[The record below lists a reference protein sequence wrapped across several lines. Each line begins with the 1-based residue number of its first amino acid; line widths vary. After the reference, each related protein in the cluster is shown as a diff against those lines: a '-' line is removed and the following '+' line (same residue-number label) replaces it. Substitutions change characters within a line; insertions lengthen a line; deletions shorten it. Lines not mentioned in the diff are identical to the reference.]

1 MVVAK
6 EFSPYINS
14 QTSSSRELLQVSS
27 LGIKRDERLTVDSYQ
42 YYCRPKLVSLLQA
55 LNLDVVYDRAEG
67 DYLWQ
72 KQQNQQIKVLDLVG
86 GYGANLLGHH
96 HRELVAE
103 AQRLLMAQIP
113 LLAQGSCRSGAAQLA
128 QALSEIVGDYVTIF
142 TNSGTETIEA
152 AIKHASLE
160 RQRPILWAVKGSF
173 HGKTLGAIQL
183 TWSAQ
188 KQFVEFGPQVHYL
201 DPHEPSSWE
210 EASREVDQVAAIF
223 IEPILGE
230 GGIKQQPQDFIDWLL
245 EIKQANDIPL
255 VVDEIQTGLG
265 RTGKFLASD
274 LLGIEPDYLCLS
286 KALGGGLAKIG
297 ALMIKRD
304 RLIPDF
310 SVQQTSTFAEDDM
323 SCLIALKALE
333 IIQRDNLPARC
344 SRVGD
349 RFLQALETLR
359 TRFPDQIKEVRGQG
373 LMVGIELQDQSESES
388 NALRMF
394 SQNGYLGYMAAAYL
408 LHVHRIRVMPTLSQ
422 PLTLRIQPSAY
433 ICESEL
439 ERFVEAVA
447 CFCQALKA
455 LDIVHLTSFQ
465 VGLPAKKITS
475 FTTPRP
481 FKREKPQTEKRVA
494 FLGHFIQADH
504 AIFCEPSLAPLKPRL
519 LEDYLAKTSTVMG
532 PTMLDGVH
540 VRSQTGDEVHL
551 SFIGFN
557 LTSKQI
563 KQAWQARRTDWIL
576 DKIEAAVAMAKQ
588 QVCQVVG
595 FGGYTSIVSRN
606 CRRVKTP
613 DIALTTGNS
622 LTVGMGILAL
632 QKAAQQRNIE
642 LSQSRL
648 AVVGASGNIAA
659 TYAAMMAPHVKEIV
673 LIVRH
678 LNSPQLK
685 KAIAKIRHMAPDISI
700 IATDRVDDLRSC
712 SLIVTASNAT
722 HPLIYPEHLGNSP
735 VVICDLSLPADVAPQ
750 IEHKR
755 PDVLVIK
762 GGIVR
767 LPHNEDFVISGIPLE
782 AGHAFACMSETLLM
796 GLEGITSHGSYG
808 TITPEGVAWALSM
821 AKKHGLTLGHFQTQN
836 SY

>member
-72 KQQNQQIKVLDLVG
+72 KQQTQQIKVLDLVG

-96 HRELVAE
+96 HRELVTE

-152 AIKHASLE
+152 AIKHAYLE

-201 DPHEPSSWE
+201 DPHDPSSWQ
-210 EASREVDQVAAIF
+210 EASQELDQVAAIF

-255 VVDEIQTGLG
+255 VVDEIQTGMG

-344 SRVGD
+344 ARVGD
-349 RFLQALETLR
+349 RFLQALEALR

-422 PLTLRIQPSAY
+422 PLTLRVQPSAY

-494 FLGHFIQADH
+494 FLGHFIQADY

-519 LEDYLAKTSTVMG
+519 LEDYLAKTSTIMG

-540 VRSQTGDEVHL
+540 VRSQTGDKVHL

-563 KQAWQARRTDWIL
+563 KQAWQARRTDWIF

-588 QVCQVVG
+588 QGCQVVG
-595 FGGYTSIVSRN
+595 FGSYTSIVSRN

-613 DIALTTGNS
+613 GIALTTGNS

-685 KAIAKIRHMAPDISI
+685 KAIAKIRQMAPDISI

-722 HPLIYPEHLGNSP
+722 HPLIYPENLANSP

-750 IEHKR
+750 INRKR

-767 LPHNEDFVISGIPLE
+767 LPHNKDFVISGIPLE
-782 AGHAFACMSETLLM
+782 TGHAFACMSETLLM

-808 TITPEGVAWALSM
+808 TITPEGVDWALSM
-821 AKKHGLTLGHFQTQN
+821 AKKHGFTLGHFKTQN